1 MKLRIAVATLLV
13 ATAGSA
19 AADGRDALAGLVVG
33 TVIGSQISSHGHAHS
48 SVSIHYG
55 GYAPPVLVA
64 PPRVV
69 HHYGVPAPVV
79 GYAPP
84 PPMYGYAHPVAPP
97 VVVYPAP
104 PVHYGPPPGHGRWHH
119 HHHHHRDFDH
129 GPRGH
134 HRW

>member
-1 MKLRIAVATLLV
+1 MKLRIAIATLLV
-13 ATAGSA
+13 ATAGGA

-33 TVIGSQISSHGHAHS
+33 TMIGSQISSHGQVQS
-48 SVSIHYG
+48 SVSVHYG
-55 GYAPPVLVA
+55 GYGYPVVVA

-69 HHYGVPAPVV
+69 HYGVPAPVV

-104 PVHYGPPPGHGRWHH
+104 PVHYGPPPGHGHWK
-119 HHHHHRDFDH
+119 HHHHHRHHRDGDH
-129 GPRGH
+129 GH